1 MKKLKGMVK
10 LIFALYI
17 NYQQFLFVIIK
28 IVKKKYYVVRIAFLI
43 NILTIFNLYKKL
55 KIKFIMIKILH
66 F

>member
-28 IVKKKYYVVRIAFLI
+28 IAKTKYYVVRIVFLI
-43 NILTIFNLYKKL
+43 NILIIYNIYKKL
-55 KIKFIMIKILH
+55 RIKFIMIKILH